1 MTKTH
6 KSPDEET
13 VDKDMQQA
21 ERTPPPPLHGY
32 SSSLVRPA
40 LLFFPP
46 KCAHSIYTLSNIWTG
61 FVLASNHNFSAAY
74 VR

>member
-21 ERTPPPPLHGY
+21 KRTPPYMVIPPL
-32 SSSLVRPA
+32 LFD
-40 LLFFPP
+40 LLFYFFHQNVLTPFN
-46 KCAHSIYTLSNIWTG
+46 TLSNIWTG